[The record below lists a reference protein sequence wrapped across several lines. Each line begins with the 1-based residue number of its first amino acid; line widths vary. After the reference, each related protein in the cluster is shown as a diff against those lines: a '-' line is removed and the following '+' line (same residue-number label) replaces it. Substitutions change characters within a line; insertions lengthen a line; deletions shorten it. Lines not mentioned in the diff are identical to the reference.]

1 MRALVFCP
9 SNITENRLIAMRL
22 PEQPTNGRLVMP
34 EKANGRKT
42 NGDDLT
48 KILRMRYE
56 TLLDY
61 WTIKTTAART
71 AAQWLPRTT

>member
-1 MRALVFCP
+1 MCEVLDDSYDRWSSLSFD
-9 SNITENRLIAMRL
+9 
-22 PEQPTNGRLVMP
+22 QPILGRLLMS

-42 NGDDLT
+42 KSDDLT

-56 TLLDY
+56 PLLDY

-71 AAQWLPRTT
+71 AAQLLPRTP